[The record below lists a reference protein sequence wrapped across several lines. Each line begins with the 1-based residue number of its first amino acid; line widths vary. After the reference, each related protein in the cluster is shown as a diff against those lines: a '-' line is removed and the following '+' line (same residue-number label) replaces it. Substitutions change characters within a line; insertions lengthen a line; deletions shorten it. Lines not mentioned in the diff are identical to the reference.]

1 MRIGWLGGLGVAML
15 ALSVARTPQGLAQ
28 TTHADAKAQVEA
40 RDAKKHNKLKTEGV
54 PTAGGAVAG
63 GVVGGPAGAF
73 AGARMG
79 HTVGSV
85 FHGVKKHHEIKEV
98 EKHGTPSYRMRRA
111 HTVRTRGTV
120 RRRVV
125 R

>member
-1 MRIGWLGGLGVAML
+1 MRIGWLQGWSAAVL
-15 ALSVARTPQGLAQ
+15 AAAALVTPKAFAQ

-40 RDAKKHNKLKTEGV
+40 RDAQKHNKLKTEGV

-73 AGARMG
+73 AGARVG

-98 EKHGTPSYRMRRA
+98 EKHGTPSYRSR
-111 HTVRTRGTV
+111 HTRVVRTRTTV
-120 RRRVV
+120 RRRRV